1 MKSFHPCRGLALST
15 LSRFLVLLGLASVGG
30 CGESQSKRGNGPEEI
45 VEVRVTR
52 VSNRSWERVLTV
64 LGTLESMDQA
74 TLSTK
79 NAGRL
84 KRLWV
89 DVGSPVK
96 VGDILAQI
104 EPRDYELR
112 LNQSLAMLGQA
123 RVRVGLPLEGD
134 DDTVEEEKLASVRE
148 ARALMEEA
156 KTALE
161 RSRKLQEQKI
171 SSQAQLERASAEYQV
186 MMNRYNDALQEARER
201 KAILA
206 QRRAEYDIA
215 RQQLQDTS
223 IRAPF
228 DGVVQ
233 ARRTNVGE
241 FLSAGSP
248 VLTVV
253 QVDPLRLRL
262 DVPERQSFEV
272 LVGQPLRVGFD
283 GDTNRFAG
291 VVARVS
297 PALDPKTRLLRVE
310 GEIKNPGHL
319 RPGAFARAELVLS
332 EATPGLAVPMD
343 AVLTFAGTEKAF
355 VVRTN
360 TVFERRLTLGR
371 RQGGWV
377 EVLAG
382 LSPGDPVI
390 LNPGTLASGAK
401 VKVVPEISAPSSK
414 H

>member
-1 MKSFHPCRGLALST
+1 MKSFHPCRGLALSK

-30 CGESQSKRGNGPEEI
+30 CGESLSKRGNGPEEI

-96 VGDILAQI
+96 VGDVLAQI

-360 TVFERRLTLGR
+360 TVIERRLTLGR